1 MAKKKTAKV
10 ETLHREV
17 LANGNIHLWSENGI
31 IDTRSN
37 AVYSEVIC
45 KPINE
50 RFFVEA
56 LYNER

>member
-1 MAKKKTAKV
+1 MAKKKTAPKV

-17 LANGNIHLWSENGI
+17 LANGNIHLWSEKGI

-50 RFFVEA
+50 RFFKEA
-56 LYNER
+56 VNEK